1 MGRDAH
7 NFVQDR
13 GLDSAVDDGVKT
25 TVMFSGLVPR
35 FDGAVVVPEKRSAQ
49 AFIVRY
55 RAAKAVVYARPL
67 KRIRLGSGLSVGIR
81 GAFCHVGDGTHSGSY
96 MQPSFENLRDR

>member
-35 FDGAVVVPEKRSAQ
+35 FDGAVVVPEKR
-49 AFIVRY
+49 
-55 RAAKAVVYARPL
+55 
-67 KRIRLGSGLSVGIR
+67 
-81 GAFCHVGDGTHSGSY
+81 
-96 MQPSFENLRDR
+96 